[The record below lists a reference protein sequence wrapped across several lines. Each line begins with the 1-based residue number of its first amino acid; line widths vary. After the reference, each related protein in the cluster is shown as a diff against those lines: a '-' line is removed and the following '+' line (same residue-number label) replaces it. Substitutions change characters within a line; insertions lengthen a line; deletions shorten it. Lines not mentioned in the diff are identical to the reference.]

1 MGEIRRPTR
10 GTEWREEG
18 KARKIGL
25 CVVFLGGEGG
35 SWDERRESNEEQTK
49 LDRGIYLASII
60 FFPPFLSCSLSPIR
74 AKGGTRFSG
83 KGVSKGQNQELIFPP
98 RTTPGPEKGDERKNG
113 QSRQEQIQSFFFLE
127 TRGGKI
133 IHSERR
139 LVVGLACIEIDE
151 EAERV

>member
-49 LDRGIYLASII
+49 LDRAISLPPL
-60 FFPPFLSCSLSPIR
+60 FFPILFLLSRRR
-74 AKGGTRFSG
+74 AEPDSAVRG
-83 KGVSKGQNQELIFPP
+83 FPKVK
-98 RTTPGPEKGDERKNG
+98 TK
-113 QSRQEQIQSFFFLE
+113 S
-127 TRGGKI
+127 
-133 IHSERR
+133 
-139 LVVGLACIEIDE
+139 
-151 EAERV
+151 